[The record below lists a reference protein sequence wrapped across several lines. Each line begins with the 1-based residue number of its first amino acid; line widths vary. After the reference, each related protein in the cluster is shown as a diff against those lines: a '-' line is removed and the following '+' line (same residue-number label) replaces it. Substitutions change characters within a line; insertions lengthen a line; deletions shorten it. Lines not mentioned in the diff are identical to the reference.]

1 MLLSGVMA
9 VVLQGRGVLTLHASA
24 VRVGGAAVVFAGAS
38 GTGKSTLAA
47 YLASCGHVVQ
57 SDGFVAIV
65 DTRATPMVLAGPATQ
80 KLWPDAAEWLGLDPM
95 HPRLAPAT
103 KKFLIAAPHTL
114 ARDPVPLARIYVLDS
129 TFTESS
135 GRTHGSR
142 RLTDLAAH
150 LFMPH
155 YVWGKA
161 GDQAAKLLELARSTT
176 VQRLARADGSLET
189 SLPMMGKE
197 VLDGAFACLIRAG
210 AVGSRTMSDQNPLN
224 PPKPESAVGD
234 PARARAVDAADAG
247 EPGGERDHGAPRYRH
262 DDGGSAPHRIRRLIR
277 TPARATRRRERD
289 RVRCRSAA
297 GQCILAEILRLT
309 RPRGSAHLT
318 SRQP

>member
-1 MLLSGVMA
+1 MNCRVSLFGLTVESEIPLPAPSAGAAPADVTIRFGTVPLTLDGARVSRAAFDADDRSVLLRVGRVGRFLVRDAREVIVDPHPGAETPWIVHPILAGVMA

-24 VRVGGAAVVFAGAS
+24 VRVGDAAAVFAGAS

-47 YLASCGHVVQ
+47 YLASLGHVVQ

-80 KLWPDAAEWLGLDPM
+80 KLWPDAAEWLGLDPL

-103 KKFLIAAPHTL
+103 KKYLIAAPHTL

-176 VQRLARADGSLET
+176 VQRLARAGGPLET
-189 SLPMMGKE
+189 SLPMMAKE
-197 VLDGAFACLIRAG
+197 VLDALSL
-210 AVGSRTMSDQNPLN
+210 V
-224 PPKPESAVGD
+224 
-234 PARARAVDAADAG
+234 
-247 EPGGERDHGAPRYRH
+247 
-262 DDGGSAPHRIRRLIR
+262 
-277 TPARATRRRERD
+277 
-289 RVRCRSAA
+289 
-297 GQCILAEILRLT
+297 
-309 RPRGSAHLT
+309 
-318 SRQP
+318 